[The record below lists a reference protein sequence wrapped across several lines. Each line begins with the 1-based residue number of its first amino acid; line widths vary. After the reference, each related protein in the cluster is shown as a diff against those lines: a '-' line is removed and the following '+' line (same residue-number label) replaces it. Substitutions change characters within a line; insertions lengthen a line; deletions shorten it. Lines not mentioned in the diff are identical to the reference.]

1 MSRVSLTGKS
11 WHVRSDFRSFLDGS
25 VDDARILATLLA
37 QERALGEA
45 DSSGGI
51 IDAHVFPDFPKA
63 KERLLRA
70 IESTEKIAVFGD
82 YDCDGI
88 TSSVLLD
95 RMLKRRG
102 IEPLIR
108 LPHRMN
114 EGYGLKPLHIE
125 ELSAAG
131 ITLLLTVDTGVS
143 ARKEIAMAKERGI
156 DVIVLDHH
164 HVPEELPPA
173 YAIIHPLLSPLP
185 TPHPAA
191 AGVTLSFVQ
200 GMEGVDWEDKD
211 TDVALGC
218 IGTIAD
224 LVELRGANRF
234 LVQQGLQSLRR
245 STNGPLSF
253 LLTHA
258 GLSEGCT
265 CRDVAFRIAPRINA
279 AGRMADPTI
288 ALRALQGN
296 HEALMILEELNTERQ
311 QTVLGLTESA
321 LEELAD
327 TSSPFLCIAS
337 SSYTSGIVG
346 LIAGK
351 LTEKYGKPSLVASIK
366 DDLCIASLR
375 SIPGYDIAAG
385 LQRISDLLISY
396 GGHAQAAGC
405 SFLEKNLPL
414 IDARMSGDIA
424 ETMRPEDLTPSLM
437 IDTVLD
443 PRSISKLLCEELAK
457 LEPFGQGNP
466 EPRFLIEN
474 VQLRDAR
481 QVGQTGSHLQA
492 KLGMH
497 KVIGFGMGELMPSLS
512 EPVDITVHV
521 GLNTWQGVTSVQLFL
536 DDVRT
541 AVRVGVGD
549 RVQPSLS

>member
-1 MSRVSLTGKS
+1 MDRLSLTGKR
-11 WHVRSDFRSFLDGS
+11 WNVRSDFRSFLDGS
-25 VDDARILATLLA
+25 VDDGRILATLLA
-37 QERALGEA
+37 QERELGTP
-45 DSSGGI
+45 DTSSGI
-51 IDAHVFPDFPKA
+51 IDAQIFPDFPKA

-70 IESTEKIAVFGD
+70 IEQKEKIAVFGD

-88 TSSVLLD
+88 TSSVLLH
-95 RMLKRRG
+95 RMLQRRG
-102 IEPLIR
+102 IDPLIR
-108 LPHRMN
+108 LPHRMD
-114 EGYGLKPLHIE
+114 EGYGLKPIHIE
-125 ELSAAG
+125 EFEAAG

-143 ARKEIAMAKERGI
+143 ARTEIARAKEKGM

-164 HVPEELPPA
+164 HVPPELPPA
-173 YAIIHPLLSPLP
+173 YAIIHPILSLLAL
-185 TPHPAA
+185 PHPAA
-191 AGVTLSFVQ
+191 AGVVLSFVQ
-200 GMEGVDWEDKD
+200 GMEENDWEDKD
-211 TDVALGC
+211 TDIALGA

-224 LVELRGANRF
+224 LVELRGFNRT
-234 LVQQGLQSLRR
+234 LVQQGLESLRR
-245 STNGPLSF
+245 STNSSLSF

-288 ALRALQGN
+288 ALRALQGH
-296 HEALMILEELNTERQ
+296 HESLMLLEDLNNERQ

-327 TSSPFLCIAS
+327 TASPFLCIAS
-337 SSYTSGIVG
+337 TTYTSGIVG

-351 LTEKYGKPSLVASIK
+351 LTEKYGKPSLVASIR
-366 DDLCIASLR
+366 DGMCIASLR

-385 LQRISDLLISY
+385 LERISDLLTSF

-405 SFLEKNLPL
+405 SFPEANLPL

-424 ETMRPEDLTPSLM
+424 ATMTPEDLTPTLT
-437 IDTVLD
+437 IDTAID
-443 PRSISKLLCEELAK
+443 PKSISKLLCEELSK

-474 VQLRDAR
+474 VTLHDVR

-492 KLGMH
+492 KLGQH
-497 KVIGFGMGELMPSLS
+497 KIIGFGLGELAPSLTV
-512 EPVDITVHV
+512 PVDLTVHV
-521 GLNTWQGVTSVQLFL
+521 GMNTWQGVTSVQLFL

-541 AVRVGVGD
+541 AMRVGDGVRVGI
-549 RVQPSLS
+549 QQ